1 MQGDAVR
8 ATTRAQGVTL
18 VASSSLPNVACGN
31 AAASEL
37 SSLQLSYRWTVRDV
51 TLAGRAVAASDFAT
65 NDPKKLVV
73 APAGSG
79 GGGGGG
85 GGGVTLRARHTYE
98 IEHRD
103 IVMRRLHPSVE
114 EPQS

>member
-79 GGGGGG
+79 GGGGG
-85 GGGVTLRARHTYE
+85 VTLRARHTYE

-114 EPQS
+114 EPKS